1 LIANV
6 GSLAAVAAAVVI
18 RLVLDP
24 LLNDSVLFI
33 TVYSALGFAAWYGGR
48 GPGLLALIAGA
59 VAGVFV
65 LLPPHH
71 SFAIDQSEHQLGFV
85 LYGWVGLAAIAMFA
99 SLRDDL
105 RRAQEQRRVLVL
117 EVASH
122 RATRQSFAQQAAHLR
137 TTLASIGDAVITTDN
152 DTRITD
158 TNDPAELPKVSARRT
173 TSITLCTP
181 REMTFPL
188 MDRTTTAV
196 RFSPGS
202 RQ

>member
-1 LIANV
+1 MIV
-6 GSLAAVAAAVVI
+6 YVVSLAAVAAAVVI
-18 RLVLDP
+18 RLVMDP
-24 LLNDSVLFI
+24 LLNDSVLLI

-65 LLPPHH
+65 LLPPRH
-71 SFAIDQSEHQLGFV
+71 SFAIDQSEHQVGLV
-85 LYGWVGLAAIAMFA
+85 LYGFVGLATIAMFA
-99 SLRDDL
+99 SLRKGL
-105 RRAQEQRRVLVL
+105 QQAQEQRRLL
-117 EVASH
+117 EQEVACH
-122 RATRQSFAQQAAHLR
+122 RFTQQSFAQQAEHLR

-152 DTRITD
+152 DARITD
-158 TNDPAELPKVSARRT
+158 MNDPAELPKVPARWT